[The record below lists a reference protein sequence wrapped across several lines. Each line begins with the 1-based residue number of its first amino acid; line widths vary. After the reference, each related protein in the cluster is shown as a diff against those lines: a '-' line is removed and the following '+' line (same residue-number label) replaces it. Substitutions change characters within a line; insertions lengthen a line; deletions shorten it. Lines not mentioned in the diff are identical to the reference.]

1 MVSSPV
7 NSVFEQG
14 NGKSLA
20 ALQNLRSENKWRC
33 ATCKQANEQTAK
45 ACVRCRDPK
54 KVLIE
59 RPVSSTN
66 KADRLFRVNSA
77 KKDAIKKA
85 RANSAKARGA
95 AAAAE
100 EPVNVT
106 NQRPGVKLAP
116 VKNIKAAAAAAAAR
130 RPFEQDAEKGMK
142 AKHLQ
147 ALEMADMVHGGGKQS
162 KDVKGNPMAN
172 ENLRK
177 LAQDYCYPG
186 RINAIM
192 YQKQYG
198 EELK

>member
-20 ALQNLRSENKWRC
+20 ALQNLHSENKWRC

-45 ACVRCRDPK
+45 ACIRCRDPK
-54 KVLIE
+54 RVLVE
-59 RPVSSTN
+59 RPVSSSN
-66 KADRLFRVNSA
+66 AADRLFRVNSA

-85 RANSAKARGA
+85 RANSAKQRGA
-95 AAAAE
+95 AAAAAE
-100 EPVNVT
+100 QPVQMS
-106 NQRPGVKLAP
+106 NQRA
-116 VKNIKAAAAAAAAR
+116 VKNASPKNMKAAAAAAASR
-130 RPFEQDAEKGMK
+130 MPFGQDADKGMK
-142 AKHLQ
+142 AKHRQ

-162 KDVKGNPMAN
+162 KNVKGNPMAN

-192 YQKQYG
+192 YQKQFG